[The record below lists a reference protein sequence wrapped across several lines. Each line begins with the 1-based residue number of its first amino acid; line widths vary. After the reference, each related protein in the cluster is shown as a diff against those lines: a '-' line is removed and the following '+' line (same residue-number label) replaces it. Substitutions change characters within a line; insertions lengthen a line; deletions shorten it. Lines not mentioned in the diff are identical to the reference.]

1 MDTFIVIMQK
11 NDVTGLFEKELVCLN
26 IKENDEYIL
35 NIYAM
40 KDSEEILKLYLKITT
55 KEDVQD
61 WEYNAIYDYYDTS
74 IFEGIALDTIENE
87 EEYNPTWEVILKYID
102 DEFEL
107 EKIIN
112 KVLFLHKKELD
123 EVFSIISNKKG
134 EYVDEK

>member
-1 MDTFIVIMQK
+1 M
-11 NDVTGLFEKELVCLN
+11 E
-26 IKENDEYIL
+26 
-35 NIYAM
+35 
-40 KDSEEILKLYLKITT
+40 DSEEILKLYLKITT